1 MEACDIMMD
10 MMMDNDSEDEAM
22 DLMVS
27 ESYCLAMD
35 N

>member
-1 MEACDIMMD
+1 MEECD

-22 DLMVS
+22 DLMLS

-35 N
+35 P